1 MNRRLIGLTLFSL
14 LLGANCSGQNSAPI
28 APQVLAIRAD
38 RMIDVNSGKII
49 PHAVVLVDGENIKA
63 AGSAIDIPKGARIID
78 LGNVTLLPGLIDCH
92 THLLQTYYNSMGD
105 GQNIVTT
112 TTLGTA
118 KRAMIGV
125 HNARGMIEAGYTMVR
140 DVGNSGAGGDVVLRD
155 AINDGWIVGPRM
167 VVSTRALSPIGG
179 QFDGYPLSPE
189 TRSVIVAQ
197 EYRPVTGT
205 VESTRAVRD
214 AIYEGAD
221 LIKVIGGVGA
231 NVLSPEE
238 MNAIVTE
245 AHRSGKRVA
254 VHATDNRTA
263 RVAID
268 AGVDSVE
275 HGYGISDE
283 NLKLMAAKKIFLVPT
298 DGIVDNYIHKTDL
311 DPKVRQ
317 EDEAIIKKYVMT
329 YNKDRLQ
336 RAMKLG
342 VLIAAGSDYYYE
354 GPPGMTRGQTA
365 KWTLHAYADEGM
377 PLIDI
382 IRAATIN
389 AATLLGWQDRL
400 GSIEPGKYADMIA
413 VQGDPSHDIGAIDKV
428 QFVMK
433 GGEVVVDKQ
442 NQANIR

>member
-1 MNRRLIGLTLFSL
+1 MNLRLVGLILCTLL
-14 LLGANCSGQNSAPI
+14 PGAYGSAQNAPP
-28 APQVLAIRAD
+28 APSHLLAIRAD
-38 RMIDVNSGKII
+38 RMIDVNSGNIL
-49 PHAVVLVDGENIKA
+49 PHAVVIVDGENIKA
-63 AGSAIDIPKGARIID
+63 AGSEIAIPKGARILD

-125 HNARGMIEAGYTMVR
+125 HNARGMIEAGYTTVR

-155 AINDGWIVGPRM
+155 AINDGWVPGPRM
-167 VVSTRALSPIGG
+167 AVSTRALSPLGG

-189 TRSVIVAQ
+189 TRSVIVSQ
-197 EYRPVTGT
+197 EYRPVTGA

-221 LIKVIGGVGA
+221 LIKVIGGAGA

-298 DGIVDNYIHKTDL
+298 DGIVDSYIHNPDL
-311 DPKVRQ
+311 DPKIRKD
-317 EDEAIIKKYVMT
+317 DEAIVRKYVMS

-336 RAMKLG
+336 RAMKAG

-354 GPPGMTRGQTA
+354 GPPGMTRGQTS

-377 PLIDI
+377 PLMDI
-382 IRAATIN
+382 LRTATIN

-400 GSIEPGKYADMIA
+400 GSIEPGKFADIIA
-413 VQGDPSHDIGAIDKV
+413 VQGDPSKDIDAIDTV
-428 QFVMK
+428 EFVMK
-433 GGEVVVDKQ
+433 GGEVILNKQ
-442 NQANIR
+442 PQPNLR

>member
-1 MNRRLIGLTLFSL
+1 MNRRMIALILFML
-14 LLGANCSGQNSAPI
+14 LPAAKCNGQNHPPEDTQI
-28 APQVLAIRAD
+28 VAIRAD
-38 RMIDVNSGKII
+38 RMIDVISGKVVA
-49 PHAVVLVDGENIKA
+49 HAVVIVDGEKIKA
-63 AGSAIDIPKGARIID
+63 AGPDLAIPDGARVVD
-78 LGNVTLLPGLIDCH
+78 VGNVTLLPGLIDCH
-92 THLLQTYYNSMGD
+92 THLLQSYYNSMGD

-112 TTLGTA
+112 TTLGTP
-118 KRAMIGV
+118 KRVMIGV
-125 HNARGMIEAGYTMVR
+125 KNARDMIEAGYTAVR

-155 AINDGWIVGPRM
+155 AINDGWVPGPRM
-167 VVSTRALSPIGG
+167 VVSTRALSPVGG

-189 TRSVIVAQ
+189 TRDLIVAQ
-197 EYRPVTGT
+197 EYRPVTGA
-205 VESTRAVRD
+205 VEATRAVRD

-245 AHRSGKRVA
+245 AHRSGRRVA

-268 AGVDSVE
+268 AGADSVE
-275 HGYGISDE
+275 HGYGMSDE
-283 NLKLMAAKKIFLVPT
+283 NLKLMVAKKIFLVPT
-298 DGIVDNYIHKTDL
+298 DGIVDSYIHKTDL
-311 DPKVRQ
+311 DPKVR
-317 EDEAIIKKYVMT
+317 EDDEATVRKYVMA

-336 RAMKLG
+336 RTMKLG

-354 GPPGMTRGQTA
+354 GPPGMTRGQTS

-377 PLIDI
+377 QLIDV
-382 IRAATIN
+382 IRATTIN
-389 AATLLGWQDRL
+389 AANLLGWQDRA

-413 VQGDPSHDIGAIDKV
+413 VEGDPSKDINAIDKV

-433 GGEVVVDKQ
+433 GGQVVLDKRAQ
-442 NQANIR
+442 TNAK